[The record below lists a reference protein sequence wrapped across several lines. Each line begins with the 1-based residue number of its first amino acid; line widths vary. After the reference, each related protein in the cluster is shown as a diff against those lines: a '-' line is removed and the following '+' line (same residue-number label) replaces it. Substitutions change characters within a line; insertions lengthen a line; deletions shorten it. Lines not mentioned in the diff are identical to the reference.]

1 MPDFIAT
8 WMQHFASDFL
18 PGFIDRISKS
28 FDSPGDLFGHFAQ
41 FLLVLSMVMR
51 NITYLRGVSIASGIA
66 NVAYQNFFDY
76 NPIIAFWEVIFVLVN
91 IGQLALIWW
100 ENRERHLTPEEAQFR
115 STFQPPLQPA
125 SFAALLRSGY
135 WHEAPAGSSLTVEGQ
150 PVRALLYVSDGNVRI
165 EAGGR
170 PVASCSTGDFIGEMT
185 WQTGKPA
192 TGTAIADG
200 AVRYLRFERE
210 HLEKAMER
218 RPELKFALQTSFNR
232 NLIEKLVRTNQTA
245 APRPA

>member
-1 MPDFIAT
+1 MPDFITT
-8 WMQHFASDFL
+8 WLHHFVAEYL
-18 PGFIDRISKS
+18 PEFNTRIGQS

-91 IGQLALIWW
+91 IGQLVLIWW
-100 ENRERHLTPEEAQFR
+100 ENRERKLTREEAQFR

-135 WHEAPAGSSLTVEGQ
+135 WHEAPAGSSLTVQGQ
-150 PVRALLYVSDGNVRI
+150 PVSALLYVSQGDVRI

-170 PVASCSTGDFIGEMT
+170 AVASCSTGDFIGEMT

-192 TGTAIADG
+192 TGTAVADG

-210 HLEKAMER
+210 HLEKALER
-218 RPELKFALQTSFNR
+218 RPELRFALQTSFNR
-232 NLIEKLVRTNQTA
+232 NLIEKLVRTNETT
-245 APRPA
+245 PSRPA